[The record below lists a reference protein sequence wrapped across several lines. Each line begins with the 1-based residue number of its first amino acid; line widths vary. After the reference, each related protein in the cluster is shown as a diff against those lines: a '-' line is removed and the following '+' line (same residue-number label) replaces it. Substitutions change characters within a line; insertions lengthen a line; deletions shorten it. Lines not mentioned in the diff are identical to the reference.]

1 MVLIDSKG
9 QKTEIAHDEIDKL
22 QESPTSLM
30 PNNVLKQFKPD
41 ELRDLF
47 AYLQAAKK
55 PEE

>member
-1 MVLIDSKG
+1 
-9 QKTEIAHDEIDKL
+9 
-22 QESPTSLM
+22 M
-30 PNNVLKQFKPD
+30 PDNILKQFKPD